1 MLNLSDCEK
10 LIKTPDFDKV
20 PNLEHLILKGCISLS
35 EVPDSINLRCLTNFI
50 LSGCSKLEKLPNI
63 GEDMQQ
69 LRELHLDGTAIEELP
84 TSIKHLNG
92 LTLLNLR
99 DCKNLLSL
107 PDIIC
112 TSLTA
117 LQILNLLGCSNLKEL
132 PENLGSLES
141 LQELDAS
148 GTAIREVP
156 TSIKHLTGLILFNLK
171 DCTNL
176 LVLPDVL
183 CTSLTS
189 LQILN
194 LSGCSNLNE
203 LPENLGSLDFLQELD
218 ASGTAISQI
227 PESISE
233 LSQLG
238 ELFLDDCSKL
248 QSLPRLPLSIRALSA
263 HNCPLLQS
271 NKITVWPSAAVGLGY
286 INCHI
291 DKDKAH
297 AIPDQHLMLPFH
309 QIFFELPLPANR
321 LATDLVSAVADPMTA
336 QTSSALPPPSTPPPK
351 YEVFLSFR
359 GLDTRKGFTD
369 YLYKTLIQN
378 GIHSF
383 RDDEQLD
390 SGEPISTALLKA
402 IEESQISVV
411 ILSKNYAT
419 STWCLDEL
427 ATMVESAANTKSR
440 LILPVFYDVTPSE
453 VREQTGEHFKEAFA
467 QHDKDFEGEPGKVT
481 RWKESLTEIANLS
494 GFDVRGFRYE
504 TNVTE
509 EIVKRILGK
518 LNTCHTFSDDL
529 KDFVGINRV
538 HEIKS
543 NMGPCL
549 EEVRVIGI
557 CGMPGIGKSTIAKAL
572 SQSIRNQFEAFSF
585 ISKIGEISTKESL
598 SHIKEQLCDHLLN
611 NKETTKNV
619 DDVICKRFR
628 GKRVL
633 IILDN
638 VDALEQIKAVAGS
651 DDEELSN
658 RFGQGSR
665 IIITTTNDRLLIDY
679 NPEIY
684 RIEKL
689 TQDEALLLFCRK
701 AFKKDHPTDG
711 FEDLSDEFVDY
722 IDGLPLA
729 LEVLGS
735 SLWKRS
741 VEEWSSTLASLKDNN
756 YSGEEKIIDI
766 LKVSFDGLKNP
777 AQQEIFLD
785 TACFFRGEDACRIK
799 KIFESCGYHP
809 GRNINILCE
818 KYLLSIVG
826 GKLWMHDLLQQMG
839 REIVRRESKKQG
851 ERSRLWHHTDALPVL
866 KKNKG
871 TDAVKGIFLTLPK
884 QQKVH
889 LKEDPFSNLDSLRLL
904 KIHNVKFAECLEYL
918 SDELRFLEWHKYPL
932 KYLPSSFEP
941 HKLVELNLCESE
953 IEQLWEEI
961 ERPLEKLVILNL
973 SDCEKFI
980 KAPDFNKVPNLE
992 QLILKGCTSL
1002 SEVPVSINLR
1012 SLTDFILSGCSK
1024 LSKLPEIGED
1034 MKQLREL
1041 HLDGT
1046 AIEEL
1051 PTSIKH
1057 LNGLTLLNL
1066 RDCKNLLSL
1075 PDIIC
1080 TSLTA
1085 LQILN
1090 LLGCSNLNEL
1100 PENLGSLE
1108 CLQELNASGTAI
1120 RELPTSIRHLTGLT
1134 LFNLKDC
1141 TNLLLLPDVL
1151 CTSLTS
1157 LQILNLSGCSNL
1169 NELPENL
1176 GSLDFLQELDA
1187 SGTAISQVPESI
1199 SEISQLGE
1207 LFLDDCSKLQSL
1219 PRLPFSIRAVS
1230 AHNCPL
1236 LQSNKIT
1243 VWPSAAAGFSYINCH
1258 SDKDKAHA
1266 IWLPD
1271 QHLMLPFYQIFFERT
1286 IRHGD
1291 GLELGYRSNNIPE
1304 WLSRHSIESTITI
1317 LLPPDLDGKR
1327 KWMGLALCFVCVA
1340 AQKHDNLE
1348 DEPHVDEEFG
1358 VTFNR
1363 NHRIELC
1370 TTEDPHECPLVINYR
1385 DCDLAG
1391 PFIHWCYIPRRCFA
1405 ESSNTRFISASI
1417 KPDSPG
1423 VKVTMCGTSLIY
1435 LADVPEFVLKLNKH
1449 QEYCYHGNQIKQET
1463 TTPIRIVGQLR
1474 RNVVSLLGKLFEGL
1488 QRGLPYRY
1496 DYGFIFPLRERLEWF
1511 SEQSSASAPGC
1522 EVNLPLPP
1530 NLNNDD
1536 NWAGLSLYFVC
1547 TLPPGVSRTRTFY
1560 ACHLYAPIEGVG
1572 YRLMHRLM
1580 LCSPWDDNA
1589 GSHRLLIIYIP
1600 RVRFAERLNR
1610 CRFIHAFVR
1619 TPGVEMCGMRLVY
1632 NQDLKGL
1639 IQTISHCTTGQ
1650 SAYYGTG
1657 DFTDTKKYKGIS
1669 LGATTLQTNLLQA
1682 ANSSKHSSVS
1692 DVCPPF
1698 QPIDFGPKTDSAVG
1712 SQHESKTVPVSQDET
1727 EQGEDGVGSI
1737 FSASGVRTEQEV
1749 QEQEYTT
1756 STRIV
1761 DQLRR
1766 NLVSLLEKLFKGLQG
1781 GLPHIYDYGFIF
1793 CVRERLQWFSE
1804 QSAAPGCTVNLPLP
1818 PNLHNDENWAGLSLY
1833 VVYTLPSDVELS
1845 RIVYECHLCTPI
1857 EAVGPEQMIN
1867 SLELRSHWDDNV
1879 GSHRLLIIQLL

>member
-271 NKITVWPSAAVGLGY
+271 NKITVWPSAAVGL
-286 INCHI
+286 
-291 DKDKAH
+291 
-297 AIPDQHLMLPFH
+297 
-309 QIFFELPLPANR
+309 
-321 LATDLVSAVADPMTA
+321 VADPMTA

-494 GFDVRGFRYE
+494 GFD
-504 TNVTE
+504 
-509 EIVKRILGK
+509 
-518 LNTCHTFSDDL
+518 
-529 KDFVGINRV
+529 DFVGINRV

-866 KKNKG
+866 KKNKFTIKYKKKCYFVVTSKG

-1219 PRLPFSIRAVS
+1219 PRLPFSIRA
-1230 AHNCPL
+1230 
-1236 LQSNKIT
+1236 
-1243 VWPSAAAGFSYINCH
+1243 
-1258 SDKDKAHA
+1258 
-1266 IWLPD
+1266 
-1271 QHLMLPFYQIFFERT
+1271 RT

-1449 QEYCYHGNQIKQET
+1449 QEYCYHEET
-1463 TTPIRIVGQLR
+1463 WCHCLENYLR
-1474 RNVVSLLGKLFEGL
+1474 YHVSLSKRTNMSRGWHYFAIL
-1488 QRGLPYRY
+1488 Q
-1496 DYGFIFPLRERLEWF
+1496 
-1511 SEQSSASAPGC
+1511 
-1522 EVNLPLPP
+1522 
-1530 NLNNDD
+1530 
-1536 NWAGLSLYFVC
+1536 
-1547 TLPPGVSRTRTFY
+1547 SR
-1560 ACHLYAPIEGVG
+1560 
-1572 YRLMHRLM
+1572 
-1580 LCSPWDDNA
+1580 
-1589 GSHRLLIIYIP
+1589 
-1600 RVRFAERLNR
+1600 
-1610 CRFIHAFVR
+1610 
-1619 TPGVEMCGMRLVY
+1619 
-1632 NQDLKGL
+1632 
-1639 IQTISHCTTGQ
+1639 
-1650 SAYYGTG
+1650 
-1657 DFTDTKKYKGIS
+1657 
-1669 LGATTLQTNLLQA
+1669 A
-1682 ANSSKHSSVS
+1682 A
-1692 DVCPPF
+1692 
-1698 QPIDFGPKTDSAVG
+1698 
-1712 SQHESKTVPVSQDET
+1712 
-1727 EQGEDGVGSI
+1727 
-1737 FSASGVRTEQEV
+1737 
-1749 QEQEYTT
+1749 
-1756 STRIV
+1756 
-1761 DQLRR
+1761 
-1766 NLVSLLEKLFKGLQG
+1766 
-1781 GLPHIYDYGFIF
+1781 
-1793 CVRERLQWFSE
+1793 
-1804 QSAAPGCTVNLPLP
+1804 
-1818 PNLHNDENWAGLSLY
+1818 
-1833 VVYTLPSDVELS
+1833 
-1845 RIVYECHLCTPI
+1845 
-1857 EAVGPEQMIN
+1857 M
-1867 SLELRSHWDDNV
+1867 
-1879 GSHRLLIIQLL
+1879 